1 MADPM
6 NTQRKPTL
14 SVDFDGVLHSYR
26 SGWMGA
32 DVIADDPVPGA
43 IEFLREA
50 VKHFDVCIAS
60 TRNNTAE
67 GVAEMRR
74 WLISHGG
81 LDIIESIRFP
91 ILKVAA
97 LVYMDDRALQFKG
110 EWPSMAELKE
120 FKAWWDPSNG

>member
-1 MADPM
+1 MMDAIS
-6 NTQRKPTL
+6 TQRRHIL
-14 SVDFDGVLHSYR
+14 AVDFDGVLHSYR
-26 SGWMGA
+26 SGWMGP

-50 VKHFDVCIAS
+50 LQHFDVCITS

-81 LDIIESIRFP
+81 LDIVESIRFP
-91 ILKVAA
+91 LLKVAA

-110 EWPSMAELKE
+110 EWPSMEELKG
-120 FKAWWDPSNG
+120 FKAWWQHD